1 MIKSSVLKN
10 GLQIVLL
17 PLPQF
22 QSTTLTL
29 QILAGSRFE
38 KENQKGAAHLL
49 EHLALKGTPSFKD
62 KLTIAKFLD
71 ELGARFSASTG
82 KELVEFYLKFGDAA
96 SNLERAF
103 SFMREV
109 VFEPLLAMESL
120 AIEKKVI
127 QNEINADLDKPA
139 RIIHRALSKLIWPNQ
154 RLGEDVAGGLTDLE
168 KITEEDLFSYHQ
180 QFFKPSRMVLG
191 LAGNFDEEKVLSLI
205 QCLENYQDSPQKSKE
220 IVPQS
225 SFGGMTWIARPH
237 DKETRFLLGFPGA
250 SFNEKKYYSL
260 ILLSTILGG
269 GRGSRLFQLIREKY
283 GLVYD
288 IGSFLKEYS
297 DTGVFGISGEVA
309 EENLLKVTELIMEE
323 LGKIQKDK
331 PFTKEELDL
340 VKRKVKG
347 RLALGLETPAS
358 LLNWYTPQFLLSKE
372 IESFE
377 DFCGRIDNV
386 TEFDLQK
393 TAQET
398 FFQSQPTFVFTSV
411 KDYTAELSLRLGIN
425 GVSQESKIYPA
436 S

>member
-1 MIKSSVLKN
+1 MLKYSLMIKSSVLKN
-10 GLQIVLL
+10 GLAIVLL

-49 EHLALKGTPSFKD
+49 EHLTLKGTSSFKD
-62 KLTIAKFLD
+62 KLAIAKFLD

-82 KELVEFYLKFGDAA
+82 KELVEFYIKFGDAG

-103 SFMREV
+103 HFLREV
-109 VFEPLLAMESL
+109 VFEPLLETESL
-120 AIEKKVI
+120 IVEKKVI
-127 QNEINADLDKPA
+127 QNEISADLDKPA
-139 RIIHRALSKLIWPNQ
+139 RIIHAAFNKLVWPDQ
-154 RLGEDVAGGLTDLE
+154 RLGEDVAGELTDLE
-168 KITEEDLFSYHQ
+168 KITEEDLTSYRQ

-191 LAGNFDEEKVLSLI
+191 LAGNFDEEKALNLI
-205 QCLENYQDSPQKSKE
+205 QCLEKNAPQLNLGSL
-220 IVPQS
+220 V
-225 SFGGMTWIARPH
+225 WIPRPH
-237 DKETRFLLGFPGA
+237 DKEMRFLLGFPGV
-250 SFNEKKYYSL
+250 SFNDKKYYPL

-288 IGSFLKEYS
+288 VGSFLKGYS
-297 DTGVFGISGEVA
+297 DTGIFGISGEVA

-323 LGKIQKDK
+323 LAKIQKDK
-331 PFTKEELDL
+331 PFTKEELNL
-340 VKRKVKG
+340 AKRKVKG

-377 DFCGRIDNV
+377 DFCGRIDDV
-386 TEFDLQK
+386 TESGLQK
-393 TAQET
+393 TSQET
-398 FFQSQPTFVFTSV
+398 FFQGQPTFVFTSV
-411 KDYTAELSLRLGIN
+411 KDYTTELSSRLGIK
-425 GVSQESKIYPA
+425 GASQESKIYPA